1 MVQSIR
7 CGARR
12 RIFSPVIRYVVPEQ
26 EIEFRASR
34 AGGPGGQHVN
44 KASTRIEVLW
54 DVVRSPSLDDDR
66 RARILT
72 ALASRIDAAG
82 VLRVVAAERRS
93 QLRNRQAA
101 LERLQSLVDRA
112 LHRPPTRK
120 PTRPPRAA
128 KEQRFKLKRHRGE
141 AKHLR
146 RRVRDEED

>member
-7 CGARR
+7 WSARR
-12 RIFSPVIRYVVPEQ
+12 RIFSPVPRFVVPEP
-26 EIEFRASR
+26 ELEFRASR

-54 DVVRSPSLDDDR
+54 DVVRSPTLDDDR
-66 RARILT
+66 RAKILA

-93 QLRNRQAA
+93 QLQNRRAA
-101 LERLQSLVDRA
+101 RERLQALVDRA
-112 LHRPPTRK
+112 LYRPPTRK
-120 PTRPPRAA
+120 PTRPPRVA
-128 KEQRFKLKRHRGE
+128 KERRIKLKRHRGE
-141 AKHLR
+141 AKQRR

>member
-1 MVQSIR
+1 VS
-7 CGARR
+7 
-12 RIFSPVIRYVVPEQ
+12 RYVVPEH
-26 EIEFRASR
+26 ELEFRASR

-66 RARILT
+66 RGRILA

-101 LERLQSLVDRA
+101 WERLQALVDRA
-112 LHRPPTRK
+112 LYRPPTRK

-128 KEQRFKLKRHRGE
+128 KERRIKLKRHRGE
-141 AKHLR
+141 AKKLR
-146 RRVRDEED
+146 RRLRDEED